1 MQNKNVLIIGGSSG
15 IGLAICQQCDGNT
28 VYNISR
34 TACPTAS
41 VKSFCADVTDYAALK
56 RAFDKIPD
64 IDVMFYCAGTSLA
77 APVADAERNDY
88 KNLFDVNLVGAVDC
102 CKLALG
108 KMRHSGKIVLLS
120 SVGAVVP
127 IAYDSFYSASKAGL
141 CMFARAL
148 DLENK
153 NIDCTAAIIGGVRT
167 QFSFKR
173 KIYEGSQE
181 LKRAANRLIRIEQTG
196 YTAPEIAKELI
207 KPAERKTPPVVTVG
221 AKTKLSTFIYSLLP
235 QCLKQFAEKRVFGL
249 TNKG

>member
-1 MQNKNVLIIGGSSG
+1 MFLCRASDGETGADIVRRQTIALVDGRRKNSYSRVVIGAVSPPSAK
-15 IGLAICQQCDGNT
+15 LN
-28 VYNISR
+28 
-34 TACPTAS
+34 
-41 VKSFCADVTDYAALK
+41 AALK

-108 KMRHSGKIVLLS
+108 KMRHGGKIVLLS

-127 IAYDSFYSASKAGL
+127 ISYDSFYSASKAGM

-173 KIYEGSQE
+173 KFT
-181 LKRAANRLIRIEQTG
+181 KA
-196 YTAPEIAKELI
+196 
-207 KPAERKTPPVVTVG
+207 RK
-221 AKTKLSTFIYSLLP
+221 
-235 QCLKQFAEKRVFGL
+235 
-249 TNKG
+249 N

>member
-15 IGLAICQQCDGNT
+15 IGLAVCQQCGNNI

-41 VKSFCADVTDYAALK
+41 VKSFCADVTDNKALK
-56 RAFDKIPD
+56 RAFSEIPV

-77 APVADAERNDY
+77 APVADAERSDY

-108 KMRHSGKIVLLS
+108 KMRHGGKIILLS

-148 DLENK
+148 DLEHN

-173 KIYEGSQE
+173 KIYEGSSE
-181 LKRAANRLIRIEQTG
+181 LKRAADKLISIEQNG
-196 YTAPEIAKELI
+196 YTASEIAKSLI
-207 KPAERKTPPVVTVG
+207 KIADRKTPPVVTIG

-235 QCLKQFAEKRVFGL
+235 QCLKQYVEKQVFGL
-249 TNKG
+249 KT

>member
-77 APVADAERNDY
+77 APVADAARNDY
-88 KNLFDVNLVGAVDC
+88 KNLFDV
-102 CKLALG
+102 
-108 KMRHSGKIVLLS
+108 KMRHGGKIVLLS

-207 KPAERKTPPVVTVG
+207 KTAERKTPPVVTVG